1 MSRASAVGAPVIE
14 AADLDAPDVRA
25 LVAEHWQAMADAS
38 PGESM
43 HGLDIDAL
51 RDPSIRVRSAR
62 IDGELAGIA
71 ALVDLGAG
79 HAELKS
85 MRTARGHGRRGVA
98 GRLLDRLLAEAHA
111 AGFARVSLE
120 TGTEPYYDAARAFY
134 QRHGFVECAPFADY
148 QPDPASVFMTR
159 TLPGHAA
166 PHECNTPAS
175 PAE

>member
-1 MSRASAVGAPVIE
+1 MSHASAAGAPVIE

-43 HGLDIDAL
+43 HGLDSAAL
-51 RDPSIRVRSAR
+51 RDPAIRVRSAR
-62 IDGELAGIA
+62 INGELAGIA

-85 MRTARGHGRRGVA
+85 MRTASGHGRRGVA
-98 GRLLDRLLAEAHA
+98 SRLLQRLLAEARA
-111 AGFARVSLE
+111 SGFERVSLE

-134 QRHGFVECAPFADY
+134 RRHGFVECAPFADY

-159 TLPGHAA
+159 ALHNDAA
-166 PHECNTPAS
+166 PNECNKQPFA
-175 PAE
+175 AE